1 VYEVARGGRVELQ
14 TGAASVGMDRMSN
27 FRGLNCWTV

>member
-1 VYEVARGGRVELQ
+1 MFEVAGEGRVELQ
-14 TGAASVGMDRMSN
+14 IGAASVGMDRMSN